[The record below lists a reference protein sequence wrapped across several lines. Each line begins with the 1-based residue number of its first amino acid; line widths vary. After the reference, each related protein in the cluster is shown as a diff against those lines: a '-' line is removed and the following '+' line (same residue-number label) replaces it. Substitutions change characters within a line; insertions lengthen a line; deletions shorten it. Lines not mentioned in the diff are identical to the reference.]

1 MRVSVFPQ
9 PGGRA
14 IGAPQYTATTCKIGK
29 VDALTE
35 LGILLRRWRDR
46 VTPADVGLPAG
57 TGRRVRGLRRQEVA
71 QLSGVSADYIV
82 QLEQGRATCP
92 STQVLAALARAL
104 RLSNFERDHLLRLAG
119 YRPQADHVPTPSAAV
134 RRLVD
139 QLDSTPAAIY
149 DLCWNPLAWN
159 PMWAAV
165 NGDPLSRPTRARNMM
180 WSLMTGLPSR
190 VKRRP
195 DQALCIQQVL
205 VGDLRAR
212 MGQHARDDRLTK
224 YVADLSSESDQFR
237 NIWASEHIAAYRH
250 EEKVIHHPDAGILTL
265 DCDVLA
271 ADNSEL
277 RLVVYTARRHSETA
291 DRLQQLQALA
301 DARDSRQR
309 SNGRLHADSDADAM
323 AEGQHR

>member
-9 PGGRA
+9 PGSWVGRIA
-14 IGAPQYTATTCKIGK
+14 EYTARACKIGP

-35 LGILLRRWRDR
+35 LGILLRRWRER

-71 QLSGVSADYIV
+71 HLSGVSTDYLV
-82 QLEQGRATCP
+82 QLEQGRAASP
-92 STQVLAALARAL
+92 STQVLGALARTL

-119 YRPQADHVPTPSAAV
+119 YGPPADHAPTASAGV

-149 DLCWNPLAWN
+149 DLCWNPVAWN

-165 NGDPLSRPTRARNMM
+165 NGDPLSRPARARNMM

-195 DQALCIQQVL
+195 GQALRIQQVL

-224 YVADLSSESDQFR
+224 YVADLESESDQFR
-237 NIWASEHIAAYRH
+237 DIWACEHIAAYRH
-250 EEKVIHHPDAGILTL
+250 EEKVIHHPDVGILTL

-271 ADNSEL
+271 AENNEL
-277 RLVVYTARRHSETA
+277 RLVVYTARRHSETT
-291 DRLQQLQALA
+291 DRLQQLREAV
-301 DARDSRQR
+301 DGARRA
-309 SNGRLHADSDADAM
+309 G
-323 AEGQHR
+323 

>member
-1 MRVSVFPQ
+1 MSFRSLE
-9 PGGRA
+9 R
-14 IGAPQYTATTCKIGK
+14 GASGSPQYTATACKIGP
-29 VDALTE
+29 VDQLTE
-35 LGILLRRWRDR
+35 LGILLRRWRER
-46 VTPADVGLPAG
+46 VTPADVGLPTG

-82 QLEQGRATCP
+82 QLEQGRATSP

-119 YRPQADHVPTPSAAV
+119 YGPPADHAPTPSPAV
-134 RRLVD
+134 RRVVD

-165 NGDPLSRPTRARNMM
+165 NGDPLSRPARARNML
-180 WSLMTGLPSR
+180 WSFMTGLPSR

-195 DQALCIQQVL
+195 DQALRIQQVL

-212 MGQHARDDRLTK
+212 IGQHARDDRLTK
-224 YVADLSSESDQFR
+224 YVADLSSESDHFR

-277 RLVVYTARRHSETA
+277 RLVVYTARRHSETT
-291 DRLQQLQALA
+291 DRLHQLQEAV
-301 DARDSRQR
+301 DEARGSRQR
-309 SNGRLHADSDADAM
+309 PIRRPHPDSEADAM

>member
-1 MRVSVFPQ
+1 MSFRSLE
-9 PGGRA
+9 R
-14 IGAPQYTATTCKIGK
+14 GASGSPQYTATACKIGP
-29 VDALTE
+29 VDQLTE
-35 LGILLRRWRDR
+35 LGILLRRWRER
-46 VTPADVGLPAG
+46 VTPADVGLPTG

-71 QLSGVSADYIV
+71 RLSGVSADYIV
-82 QLEQGRATCP
+82 QLEQGRATSP

-104 RLSNFERDHLLRLAG
+104 RLSNFERDHLLRLAWYG
-119 YRPQADHVPTPSAAV
+119 PPADHTPTLSAAV

-149 DLCWNPLAWN
+149 DLCWNPVAWN

-165 NGDPLSRPTRARNMM
+165 NGDPLSRPARARNMM
-180 WSLMTGLPSR
+180 WSFMAGLPSR

-195 DQALCIQQVL
+195 DQTLSIQQVL

-212 MGQHARDDRLTK
+212 MGQHARDNRLTK
-224 YVADLSSESDQFR
+224 YVADLSSASDHFR
-237 NIWASEHIAAYRH
+237 NIWASENIAAYRH
-250 EEKVIHHPDAGILTL
+250 EEKVIRHPHAGILTL

-291 DRLQQLQALA
+291 DRLQQLQEAL
-301 DARDSRQR
+301 DEARDSRQPSIR
-309 SNGRLHADSDADAM
+309 RLHADNEADVVAD
-323 AEGQHR
+323 GQHR

>member
-1 MRVSVFPQ
+1 
-9 PGGRA
+9 
-14 IGAPQYTATTCKIGK
+14 

-35 LGILLRRWRDR
+35 LGILLRRWRER
-46 VTPADVGLPAG
+46 VTPADVGLPTG

-71 QLSGVSADYIV
+71 QLSGVSADYLV
-82 QLEQGRATCP
+82 QLEQGRATSP

-119 YRPQADHVPTPSAAV
+119 YRPRADHAPPLSAAV

-165 NGDPLSRPTRARNMM
+165 NGDLLSRPAGARNMM
-180 WSLMTGLPSR
+180 WSFMTGLPSR

-195 DQALCIQQVL
+195 DQARRIQELL

-224 YVADLSSESDQFR
+224 YVADLSSESDHFR

-271 ADNSEL
+271 ADNNEL
-277 RLVVYTARRHSETA
+277 RLVVYTARRRSETT
-291 DRLQQLQALA
+291 DRLQQLQQAVD
-301 DARDSRQR
+301 DARASRQR
-309 SNGRLHADSDADAM
+309 PIRRLHADSKADAM

>member
-1 MRVSVFPQ
+1 MRFSVS
-9 PGGRA
+9 GSRGRGA
-14 IGAPQYTATTCKIGK
+14 SGSPPCTAVACRIGP

-35 LGILLRRWRDR
+35 LGTLLRRWRER
-46 VTPADVGLPAG
+46 VTPADVGLPTG

-71 QLSGVSADYIV
+71 QLSGVSADYLI
-82 QLEQGRATCP
+82 QLEQGRATSP

-119 YRPQADHVPTPSAAV
+119 YGPPADQAPTLSAGV
-134 RRLVD
+134 RRMVD

-149 DLCWNPLAWN
+149 DLCWNPVAWN

-165 NGDPLSRPTRARNMM
+165 NGDPLSRPARARNMM

-190 VKRRP
+190 VKRCP
-195 DQALCIQQVL
+195 DQALRIQQVL

-250 EEKVIHHPDAGILTL
+250 EEKVIDHPDAGILTL

-271 ADNSEL
+271 VDNSEL
-277 RLVVYTARRHSETA
+277 RLVVYTGRRYSETA
-291 DRLQQLQALA
+291 DRLQWLQEAVEETRRA
-301 DARDSRQR
+301 
-309 SNGRLHADSDADAM
+309 G
-323 AEGQHR
+323 

>member
-1 MRVSVFPQ
+1 MRFSVVR
-9 PGGRA
+9 GLER
-14 IGAPQYTATTCKIGK
+14 GASGSPQYTAIACRIDP

-35 LGILLRRWRDR
+35 LGILLRRWRER
-46 VTPADVGLPAG
+46 VTPVDVGLPTG
-57 TGRRVRGLRRQEVA
+57 SGRRVRGLRRQEVA
-71 QLSGVSADYIV
+71 QLSGVSADYLV
-82 QLEQGRATCP
+82 QLEQGRAPSP

-104 RLSNFERDHLLRLAG
+104 GLSNFERDHLLRLAG
-119 YRPQADHVPTPSAAV
+119 YGTPADHAPTLSAAA

-165 NGDPLSRPTRARNMM
+165 NGDPLSRPPRARNMM
-180 WSLMTGLPSR
+180 RSFMTGLPSR

-195 DQALCIQQVL
+195 DQALRIQQVL

-237 NIWASEHIAAYRH
+237 DIWASEHIAAYRH
-250 EEKVIHHPDAGILTL
+250 EEKVIHHPDVGILTL
-265 DCDVLA
+265 DCDLLA
-271 ADNSEL
+271 TGNSEL
-277 RLVVYTARRHSETA
+277 RLVVYTARRRSETA

-309 SNGRLHADSDADAM
+309 SNRDAGAM
-323 AEGQHR
+323 AEG

>member
-1 MRVSVFPQ
+1 VSFRSLEGGPSGSPQ
-9 PGGRA
+9 H
-14 IGAPQYTATTCKIGK
+14 TATGCKIGP
-29 VDALTE
+29 VDELTE
-35 LGILLRRWRDR
+35 LGILLRRWRQR
-46 VTPADVGLPAG
+46 VTPADVGLPTG
-57 TGRRVRGLRRQEVA
+57 TSRRVLGLRRQEVA

-82 QLEQGRATCP
+82 QLEQGRASSP

-119 YRPQADHVPTPSAAV
+119 YGPPADHALTPSAAV

-139 QLDSTPAAIY
+139 QLDSTPAAVY

-165 NGDPLSRPTRARNMM
+165 NGDPLSRPARARNMM
-180 WSLMTGLPSR
+180 WSFMTGLPSR

-195 DQALCIQQVL
+195 DQVLRIQQDL

-224 YVADLSSESDQFR
+224 YVADLSSESDHFR
-237 NIWASEHIAAYRH
+237 NIWASERIAAYRH

-271 ADNSEL
+271 ADNNEL
-277 RLVVYTARRHSETA
+277 RLVVYTARRQSETA
-291 DRLQQLQALA
+291 DHLQQLQEAV
-301 DARDSRQR
+301 DESARFPATSHSPASR
-309 SNGRLHADSDADAM
+309 
-323 AEGQHR
+323 

>member
-1 MRVSVFPQ
+1 VSLP
-9 PGGRA
+9 PTSASPPGRA
-14 IGAPQYTATTCKIGK
+14 AEYAASGAKKWPNC
-29 VDALTE
+29 
-35 LGILLRRWRDR
+35 R
-46 VTPADVGLPAG
+46 
-57 TGRRVRGLRRQEVA
+57 
-71 QLSGVSADYIV
+71 VSADYIV
-82 QLEQGRATCP
+82 QLEQGRATSP

-119 YRPQADHVPTPSAAV
+119 YGPPADRAPTPSAAV

-165 NGDPLSRPTRARNMM
+165 NGDPLSRPARARNMM
-180 WSLMTGLPSR
+180 WSFMTGLPSR
-190 VKRRP
+190 VKRTP
-195 DQALCIQQVL
+195 DQVLRIRQVL

-212 MGQHARDDRLTK
+212 MGQHAYDDRLTK
-224 YVADLSSESDQFR
+224 YVADLSSGSEHFR

-271 ADNSEL
+271 ADNNDL
-277 RLVVYTARRHSETA
+277 RLVVYTARRHSETT
-291 DRLQQLQALA
+291 DRLQQLQEAVD
-301 DARDSRQR
+301 DARASVRA
-309 SNGRLHADSDADAM
+309 G
-323 AEGQHR
+323 